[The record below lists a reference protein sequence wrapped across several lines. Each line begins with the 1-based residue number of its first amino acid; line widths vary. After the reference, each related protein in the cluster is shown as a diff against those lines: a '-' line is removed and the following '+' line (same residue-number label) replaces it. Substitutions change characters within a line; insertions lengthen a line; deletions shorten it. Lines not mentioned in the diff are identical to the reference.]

1 MRCSRER
8 ETTEESPC
16 VNADAGCNYS
26 STSRFPGLME
36 FAMNARGSGESP
48 E

>member
-1 MRCSRER
+1 MRYSRER

-26 STSRFPGLME
+26 SAGRFPGAYGVRNE
-36 FAMNARGSGESP
+36 RPWFW
-48 E
+48 